1 MAYNKQAGIFS
12 MLGKGILRG
21 GKALYKAPRSAKLTA
36 GAGAGGYLYGRQ
48 HGHAAGLQKGK
59 EDAAEQIAKLVN
71 PDHGKGFFARL
82 LGGADKQSSS
92 LDHVYSNK
100 ETVKTYDAGES
111 VLKPKIVQES
121 HEAFTPKQRPHTGK
135 GGLKKYDAS
144 ESPVQ
149 SNMKEKT
156 SRCWTG
162 YEPVPG
168 KEPYTDGSC
177 RPATSKKKE
186 KKKMKKSAEYTPYEF
201 GYKMAEELRN
211 KNAGVLDGV
220 RGFAG
225 STLGGA
231 VGGGLAGGGAALLT
245 ALLANRKFKN
255 LPPHLQPSMGTA
267 AKFIGGGA
275 LAGAGLGAG
284 AGSVLGG
291 ARLGQQLAAKK
302 KTEKTEEDE
311 A

>member
-1 MAYNKQAGIFS
+1 MAYNKQAGIYS
-12 MLGKGILRG
+12 MLGKGISRG
-21 GKALYKAPRSAKLTA
+21 AKALYNAPRSAKLMT
-36 GAGAGGYLYGRQ
+36 GAGAGGYYFGRQ
-48 HGHAAGLQKGK
+48 HGHSAGLQKGK

-71 PDHGKGFFARL
+71 PDHSKGFFTRL

-100 ETVKTYDAGES
+100 ETVKTYDASES

-144 ESPVQ
+144 ESPVK

-177 RPATSKKKE
+177 RPANSKKKE
-186 KKKMKKSAEYTPYEF
+186 KKKMKKSSEYTPYEF
-201 GYKMAEELRN
+201 GYKMAEELRD
-211 KNAGVLDGV
+211 KNSGVLDGV
-220 RGFAG
+220 RDFAG

-231 VGGGLAGGGAALLT
+231 AAGGLAGGAGSLL
-245 ALLANRKFKN
+245 AVLLANKDNKN
-255 LPPHLQPSMGTA
+255 PLSQPSMGTA
-267 AKFIGGGA
+267 AKFVGGGA

-284 AGSVLGG
+284 AGGVLSG
-291 ARLGQQLAAKK
+291 ARLGKELATKK
-302 KTEKTEEDE
+302 KTEEDE
-311 A
+311 E

>member
-1 MAYNKQAGIFS
+1 MAYNKQAGIYS
-12 MLGKGILRG
+12 MLGKGIGRG
-21 GKALYKAPRSAKLTA
+21 VKALYKAPRPVKIMA
-36 GAGAGGYLYGRQ
+36 GSGAGGYYFGRR

-59 EDAAEQIAKLVN
+59 EDAADQIAKLVN
-71 PDHGKGFFARL
+71 PDHGKGFFSRL

-100 ETVKTYDAGES
+100 ETVKTYDASES

-144 ESPVQ
+144 ESPVK

-177 RPATSKKKE
+177 RPASVKKKE
-186 KKKMKKSAEYTPYEF
+186 KKKMKKASEYTPFEF
-201 GYKMAEELRN
+201 GYKMAEEFN
-211 KNAGVLDGV
+211 EKKASVLDGV
-220 RGFAG
+220 RDFAG

-245 ALLANRKFKN
+245 TLLANRKLKD
-255 LPPHLQPSMGTA
+255 LPHLQPSMGTA

-284 AGSVLGG
+284 AGGILSG
-291 ARLGQQLAAKK
+291 ARLGHKLVTKK
-302 KTEKTEEDE
+302 KTEEDE
-311 A
+311 E

>member
-1 MAYNKQAGIFS
+1 MAYNKQAGIYS
-12 MLGKGILRG
+12 MLGKGISRG
-21 GKALYKAPRSAKLTA
+21 GKALYNAPRSAKLMT
-36 GAGAGGYLYGRQ
+36 GAGAGGYYFGRQ
-48 HGHAAGLQKGK
+48 HGHSAGLQKGK
-59 EDAAEQIAKLVN
+59 KDAAEQIAKLVN
-71 PDHGKGFFARL
+71 PDHGKGFFTRL
-82 LGGADKQSSS
+82 LGGSDAVKQSNN

-100 ETVKTYDAGES
+100 ETVKTYDASES

-144 ESPVQ
+144 ESPVK

-177 RPATSKKKE
+177 RPASAKKKE
-186 KKKMKKSAEYTPYEF
+186 KKKMKKASEYTPFEF
-201 GYKMAEELRN
+201 GYKMAEEFN
-211 KNAGVLDGV
+211 EKKAGVLDGV
-220 RGFAG
+220 RDFAG

-231 VGGGLAGGGAALLT
+231 VGGGLAGGSAALLT
-245 ALLANRKFKN
+245 ALLANRKPIGF
-255 LPPHLQPSMGTA
+255 QGRPSMGQLGQYA
-267 AKFIGGGA
+267 AGGA

-284 AGSVLGG
+284 AGGVLSG
-291 ARLGQQLAAKK
+291 ARLGKQLATKK
-302 KTEKTEEDE
+302 KTEDE
-311 A
+311 NDE